1 MQYTWI
7 DILNCIMGIISAIG
21 LIFINYYVYRL
32 TNKNSKQDSYFTRM
46 VELYYKIEEDSLL
59 LGDCKETSQIHIV
72 KRIEVNSTIM
82 IYYLLRIPGFY
93 KDRLNFMAI
102 LYDIV
107 KDPYNGNKYI
117 ELSNMFKIFCREI
130 RDKKKSSHRMSFDYD
145 GKEFEY

>member
-7 DILNCIMGIISAIG
+7 DILNCIMGTFSAMG
-21 LIFINYYVYRL
+21 MIFITYYVYRL
-32 TNKNSKQDSYFTRM
+32 TNKSSRQDSYFTRM
-46 VELYYKIEEDSLL
+46 VDLYYKIEEDSLL
-59 LGDCKETSQIHIV
+59 LVDCNEMSQIHIV

-102 LYDIV
+102 LYDIA
-107 KDPYNGNKYI
+107 KDPYNCNKYI
-117 ELSNMFKIFCREI
+117 ELSNKFKSFCWEI
-130 RDKKKSSHRMSFDYD
+130 RDKKKSSHSMSFDYD